1 MAKPPVARAAIAF
14 MYHSG
19 MRIGIKAASL
29 LGAWMVSF
37 AVAFAGHDGIE
48 VDPALKR
55 YAGQVTA
62 LGKRDDQGRV
72 YSLQVKRLPAS
83 AAFEMDELRGWRL
96 TILAGKRFAQV
107 FEIVGNTGTEVSVS
121 AVDGPLNGIAVRDV
135 FVIENIPVER
145 KKPAEPQ

>member
-1 MAKPPVARAAIAF
+1 
-14 MYHSG
+14 
-19 MRIGIKAASL
+19 
-29 LGAWMVSF
+29 MVSF
-37 AVAFAGHDGIE
+37 AFAFAGHDGIE

-121 AVDGPLNGIAVRDV
+121 ADDGPLNGIAVRDV
-135 FVIENIPVER
+135 FVIENVPVER

>member
-1 MAKPPVARAAIAF
+1 

-19 MRIGIKAASL
+19 MHIGIRAASA

-37 AVAFAGHDGIE
+37 AVAFAGHDSIE

-62 LGKRDDQGRV
+62 LGKPDGQGRV
-72 YSLQVKRLPAS
+72 YSLQVKRLPVS
-83 AAFEMDELRGWRL
+83 AAFELDELRGWRL
-96 TILAGKRFAQV
+96 TMLAGKRFAQV
-107 FEIVGNTGTEVSVS
+107 FEVVGNTGTEVSVS

-135 FVIENIPVER
+135 LVIENIPVER
-145 KKPAEPQ
+145 QKPAGRQ